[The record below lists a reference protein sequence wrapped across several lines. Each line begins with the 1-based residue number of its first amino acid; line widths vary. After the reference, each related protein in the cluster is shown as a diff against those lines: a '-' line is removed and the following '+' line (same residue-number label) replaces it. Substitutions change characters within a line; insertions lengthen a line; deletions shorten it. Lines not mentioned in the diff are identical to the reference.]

1 MWDDTSLGEW
11 DTLICRV
18 PVSARPILT
27 TSFAA
32 KLRRGSIRTCS
43 AACFRRAHARCV
55 CVPSPSTGSGHR
67 KCGNA
72 TGRGRRCTGA
82 TRGFSG
88 RLWDWAF
95 SKSCKKN
102 RNYHSDRAD
111 YDSGDRASAAACHGF
126 REVAKKRRPA
136 RSGATE
142 VGTTP
147 LRGASIRITAAGAAT
162 AAIMHHAGDPL
173 RGPVSEYRND
183 LYNVQPL
190 ADHCNFRDGSKQSL
204 KTAVAGGAAAAATA
218 TAIPAPSAQAQ

>member
-72 TGRGRRCTGA
+72 TDRGRRCTDA

-95 SKSCKKN
+95 SN
-102 RNYHSDRAD
+102 P
-111 YDSGDRASAAACHGF
+111 
-126 REVAKKRRPA
+126 VKRT
-136 RSGATE
+136 AT
-142 VGTTP
+142 T
-147 LRGASIRITAAGAAT
+147 
-162 AAIMHHAGDPL
+162 
-173 RGPVSEYRND
+173 
-183 LYNVQPL
+183 
-190 ADHCNFRDGSKQSL
+190 
-204 KTAVAGGAAAAATA
+204 TA
-218 TAIPAPSAQAQ
+218 TAPTTTAATGLAPQPVTASEKSQKPAPSQNRRDRGSYDASAWRQHSDYGRGRGYGRDYAPSW

>member
-55 CVPSPSTGSGHR
+55 CVPSPSTGSGPR
-67 KCGNA
+67 KCGSA
-72 TGRGRRCTGA
+72 TGRGRRCTDA

-95 SKSCKKN
+95 SNPAVSAPDNRQDSAPPSNSAQATPVDATTTATAPTTTAATELAPQPVTASEKSQK
-102 RNYHSDRAD
+102 
-111 YDSGDRASAAACHGF
+111 
-126 REVAKKRRPA
+126 
-136 RSGATE
+136 SGAQPE
-142 VGTTP
+142 AARPRLVRRLCVAPAFGLRPRARLRPRLCTT
-147 LRGASIRITAAGAAT
+147 LATRCEDQSAS
-162 AAIMHHAGDPL
+162 
-173 RGPVSEYRND
+173 SER
-183 LYNVQPL
+183 LY
-190 ADHCNFRDGSKQSL
+190 DHCNFRDGSKQSL
-204 KTAVAGGAAAAATA
+204 DRLVD
-218 TAIPAPSAQAQ
+218 

>member
-55 CVPSPSTGSGHR
+55 CVPSPSTGSGRR

-111 YDSGDRASAAACHGF
+111 YDSGTELAPQPVTASEKSQKSSAQPEAARPRLVRRLCVAPAFGLRPRA
-126 REVAKKRRPA
+126 RLRP
-136 RSGATE
+136 RLC
-142 VGTTP
+142 TT
-147 LRGASIRITAAGAAT
+147 LVTRCEDQSASIAT
-162 AAIMHHAGDPL
+162 TCTT
-173 RGPVSEYRND
+173 S
-183 LYNVQPL
+183 QPL

-204 KTAVAGGAAAAATA
+204 H
-218 TAIPAPSAQAQ
+218 

>member
-55 CVPSPSTGSGHR
+55 CVPSPSTGSGPR
-67 KCGNA
+67 KCGSA
-72 TGRGRRCTGA
+72 TGRGRRCTDA

-95 SKSCKKN
+95 SNPAVSAPDN
-102 RNYHSDRAD
+102 RQ
-111 YDSGDRASAAACHGF
+111 DS
-126 REVAKKRRPA
+126 
-136 RSGATE
+136 
-142 VGTTP
+142 
-147 LRGASIRITAAGAAT
+147 
-162 AAIMHHAGDPL
+162 
-173 RGPVSEYRND
+173 
-183 LYNVQPL
+183 
-190 ADHCNFRDGSKQSL
+190 
-204 KTAVAGGAAAAATA
+204 
-218 TAIPAPSAQAQ
+218 APPSNSAQATPVDATTPATAPTTTAATELAPQPVTASEKSQKAAPSQNRRDYDASAWCQHSDYGRGRGYGRDYAGPVIAFDAP